1 LTSAGFCH
9 LLENSGDP
17 WRNFENAHDPYL
29 SYGECIYY
37 MFVTMST
44 VRPGDPQSG
53 VDFMILGGSN
63 NFYRQKTAKF
73 LKSKVTIIY
82 NIFLMNGCTYVL

>member
-1 LTSAGFCH
+1 MPCFQILTSAGFCH

-44 VRPGDPQSG
+44 VSSSQ
-53 VDFMILGGSN
+53 
-63 NFYRQKTAKF
+63 
-73 LKSKVTIIY
+73 
-82 NIFLMNGCTYVL
+82 IFTRVEVGERSTVVRMQGLA

>member
-1 LTSAGFCH
+1 LFVLQILASAGFCH
-9 LLENSGDP
+9 LVENSGDP

-44 VRPGDPQSG
+44 VRF
-53 VDFMILGGSN
+53 VLIFKLFCECLGIFFHSFKPWDYRLN
-63 NFYRQKTAKF
+63 N
-73 LKSKVTIIY
+73 
-82 NIFLMNGCTYVL
+82 YVIN